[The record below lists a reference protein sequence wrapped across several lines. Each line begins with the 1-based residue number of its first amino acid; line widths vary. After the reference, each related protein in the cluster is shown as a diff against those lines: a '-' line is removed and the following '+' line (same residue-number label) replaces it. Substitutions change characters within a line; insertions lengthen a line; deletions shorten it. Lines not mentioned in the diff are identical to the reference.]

1 MRNARL
7 AGWRGAALGALALL
21 AIVVSV
27 GTFAAPDA
35 GAQSPRDPSGLHC
48 PPPMPPFPPIP
59 CFDLGARDVA
69 TPIDDASRSTLSRTA
84 QAQTYAET
92 QSAQIQSSPPAAP
105 TGLTATAGYN
115 SVTLTWND
123 PGDSSITGYEYNV
136 NHNATSTGNFTGWG
150 PWTVISHSAA
160 GTTSHTIT
168 GLTNGREYRYH
179 VRAVSGDTK
188 GVAAPNAAPWY
199 VSATPHLPAPANLT
213 ATAGNARVTLSWGDP
228 NNSSITGYEYQVNH
242 NATSTGNL
250 SGWGPWIAIPG
261 SGAATTTYAIS
272 GLVNGREYR
281 YHVRAVSGDTK
292 GVAAPNADPWYVA
305 ATPAV
310 GPPEAPTGLTATAG
324 YNSVT
329 LTWNDPGDPS
339 ITGYEYN
346 VNHNNTGT
354 GNLTGWSPW
363 TAIDG
368 SGAATTTY
376 TISGLAHGREY
387 RYHLRAVNAQGP
399 SVGAPA
405 TGPPWFVTA
414 TPLEPPPPPPPPGN
428 ISVERIC
435 DERMKVTWWPSSGAT
450 GYDLDAS
457 IGGGHWQRML
467 TNENFTGFKFT
478 HWLKNQT
485 YWFAVRAVNAGG
497 ESAWV
502 NSAAAPP
509 PPCAVAN
516 LRVTTSTPGEGDLG
530 ADGGIVT
537 ATWDAGQRATAY
549 HLDYNGVRVESD
561 LSSTSHSW
569 GVSSRGA
576 SDTVS
581 VQSRKDGMTSPA
593 TSAAVAWLTASSV
606 EDTTA
611 TLNIA
616 GHSGDWYV
624 RKITPS
630 PFGSCDSAGSGATHD
645 LTGLTASTAH
655 TFAAYSD
662 SACANAMARTTFTT
676 NAFVPYVSNLSETSD
691 NIGIAV
697 STASDVATG
706 FTTGTNGGGYAL
718 QSVTIKFH
726 DTTADPEHDLTVAI
740 HAASAGNPASTAT
753 YTLDGDDP
761 TSAGE
766 YSYTCSGDCSLA
778 AGTTYFLVLSGT
790 GGAGKV
796 YHWDTT
802 ASPNQTN
809 TPNNFGWSIA
819 DATKR
824 YYNNAWRD
832 DSGWT
837 GMIKVRAT
845 ENPALSVGN
854 ISSTGATLR
863 VGGHTGDWYY
873 QQSHPSS
880 GSCTAVTGSLS
891 KTLTLTADTTYAYG
905 AYSDS
910 TCGTAIGETAYFSTT
925 DVFVGN
931 LAEAAS
937 SYCEAGINV
946 NQPGNSAGSIKCA
959 TAFTTGGQSGGY
971 TLSSVT
977 GRFLAKQETSG
988 TLGNIVVAIHQADTN
1003 NSSNPA
1009 SGDLVTLSGGN
1020 PDTAGLYTY
1029 TCSGSGCD
1037 LDANTTYFVVFSTAD
1052 TTGNKRYRL
1061 RTTTSDVEATY
1072 PAANGWTIDNLRYK
1086 YGSTA
1091 WAGAE
1096 QPAIMHIAAASKA
1109 PKLTVS
1115 SITATGA
1122 TLTIANHTTVWYYK
1136 ATSGP
1141 HTACQ
1146 SEVAAGTDN
1155 KAISGLTA
1163 GTSYTYSAYSDNG
1176 CSTLLATA
1184 APFTTDAS
1192 LTASSVTATT
1202 ATLTIA
1208 GHTGDWYYKATSGP
1222 HTTCQGPVT
1231 AGTDNTAISGLTA
1244 GTSYTYSAYS
1254 NSTCTTLLAR
1264 AAQFTTTNPS
1274 LTASLAHVSGS
1285 TYTLSLT
1292 ISGWTPNKDGG
1303 WYYKHQFDECNVAGT
1318 NTTIS
1323 GNGIYSSSLSYTFT
1337 AYSASSCTSGNLIA
1351 TAPAVT
1357 PP

>member
-1 MRNARL
+1 M
-7 AGWRGAALGALALL
+7 GAPA
-21 AIVVSV
+21 
-27 GTFAAPDA
+27 
-35 GAQSPRDPSGLHC
+35 SG
-48 PPPMPPFPPIP
+48 PPWFV
-59 CFDLGARDVA
+59 VA
-69 TPIDDASRSTLSRTA
+69 TPV
-84 QAQTYAET
+84 E
-92 QSAQIQSSPPAAP
+92 
-105 TGLTATAGYN
+105 
-115 SVTLTWND
+115 
-123 PGDSSITGYEYNV
+123 
-136 NHNATSTGNFTGWG
+136 
-150 PWTVISHSAA
+150 
-160 GTTSHTIT
+160 
-168 GLTNGREYRYH
+168 
-179 VRAVSGDTK
+179 
-188 GVAAPNAAPWY
+188 
-199 VSATPHLPAPANLT
+199 
-213 ATAGNARVTLSWGDP
+213 
-228 NNSSITGYEYQVNH
+228 
-242 NATSTGNL
+242 
-250 SGWGPWIAIPG
+250 
-261 SGAATTTYAIS
+261 
-272 GLVNGREYR
+272 
-281 YHVRAVSGDTK
+281 
-292 GVAAPNADPWYVA
+292 
-305 ATPAV
+305 
-310 GPPEAPTGLTATAG
+310 GPPDAPTGLTATAG

-368 SGAATTTY
+368 SGAATTSH
-376 TISGLAHGREY
+376 TITGLAHGREY
-387 RYHLRAVNAQGP
+387 RYHLRAVNAQGA

-414 TPLEPPPPPPPPGN
+414 FPIKPPPPPPPPGN

-478 HWLKNQT
+478 HWLKDQT

-581 VQSRKDGMTSPA
+581 VQSRKDGMTSSA

-630 PFGSCDSAGSGATHD
+630 PFGSCASAGSGATHD

-845 ENPALSVGN
+845 ENPGLTASN

-863 VGGHTGDWYY
+863 VGGHTGTWYY

-880 GSCTAVTGSLS
+880 GTCTAVTGSLS
-891 KTLTLTADTTYAYG
+891 KALSTLTADTLYAYG

-925 DVFVGN
+925 DAFVGN
-931 LAEAAS
+931 LVES
-937 SYCEAGINV
+937 STHNCSFG
-946 NQPGNSAGSIKCA
+946 QPLNSLQSCA
-959 TAFTTGGQSGGY
+959 VAFTTGNATNGY
-971 TLSSVT
+971 TLKSITAPLDKGGGAPGAISVALHAQDT
-977 GRFLAKQETSG
+977 G
-988 TLGNIVVAIHQADTN
+988 

-1009 SGDLVTLSGGN
+1009 SSAVQNATLTGSN
-1020 PDTAGLYTY
+1020 PNTEDLYTY
-1029 TCSGSGCD
+1029 ACSGSGCD
-1037 LDANTTYFVVFSTAD
+1037 LSANTTYFVVMSAPT
-1052 TTGNKRYRL
+1052 TTGIASYYNWKL
-1061 RTTTSDVEATY
+1061 TTSDDESLWPSSSNWSIAEA
-1072 PAANGWTIDNLRYK
+1072 GRYK
-1086 YGSTA
+1086 SGSNA
-1091 WAGAE
+1091 WA
-1096 QPAIMHIAAASKA
+1096 AIEFSRTGVLHIAAESKA

-1115 SITATGA
+1115 NITATGA
-1122 TLTIANHTTVWYYK
+1122 TLTIANHTTAWYYK

-1146 SEVAAGTDN
+1146 SEVSAGTDS

-1184 APFTTDAS
+1184 AAFTTDAS

-1222 HTTCQGPVT
+1222 HTTCQSEVA
-1231 AGTDNTAISGLTA
+1231 AGTDSKAISGLTA

-1254 NSTCTTLLAR
+1254 NSTCTTLLAT

-1274 LTASLAHVSGS
+1274 LTASLTSAGGN

-1303 WYYKHQFDECNVAGT
+1303 WYYKHTAESDCTSAGT
-1318 NTTIS
+1318 STTINATNILTS
-1323 GNGIYSSSLSYTFT
+1323 GT
-1337 AYSASSCTSGNLIA
+1337 AYTYTAHSGYPCNSGNLIA

-1357 PP
+1357 AP